1 VAAVCGLLH
10 NGVKYAQEPPAMP
23 AIRPSRPLRTGVAA
37 LLAALLVSS
46 LAACSPSASP
56 SASGGDGG
64 GTGDHTVT
72 ITGTSFG
79 DDFTIPAGSTVVFVN
94 NAGRT
99 HTVTEGEDGVAVEDA
114 MFDISL
120 EDGSSTDPIE
130 FAEPGEYHVTCR
142 IHHTMNLTITVE

>member
-1 VAAVCGLLH
+1 
-10 NGVKYAQEPPAMP
+10 
-23 AIRPSRPLRTGVAA
+23 
-37 LLAALLVSS
+37 
-46 LAACSPSASP
+46 
-56 SASGGDGG
+56 
-64 GTGDHTVT
+64 VT

-142 IHHTMNLTITVE
+142 IHQTMNLTITVE

>member
-1 VAAVCGLLH
+1 
-10 NGVKYAQEPPAMP
+10 
-23 AIRPSRPLRTGVAA
+23 VAA